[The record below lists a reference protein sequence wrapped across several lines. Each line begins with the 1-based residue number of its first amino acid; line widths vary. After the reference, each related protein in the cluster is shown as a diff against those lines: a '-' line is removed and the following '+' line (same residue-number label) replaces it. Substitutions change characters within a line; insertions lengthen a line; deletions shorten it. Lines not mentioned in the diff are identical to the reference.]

1 MSSSAKNLRE
11 LFDGVEDE
19 QTFLSFARSLVEEDL
34 SAREVESFSDA
45 LEAAIAWAES
55 SNFGSDEGLGPA
67 SPWKKA
73 AAFLLAGTVLE

>member
-1 MSSSAKNLRE
+1 MNASDVNLRN
-11 LFDGVEDE
+11 LFDQVEDE
-19 QTFLSFARSLVEEDL
+19 QSFLKFARALLDEDH
-34 SAREVESFSDA
+34 STRQGESFSDA

-55 SNFGSDEGLGPA
+55 SNFGSEQGLGPA

>member
-1 MSSSAKNLRE
+1 MSAADVNLRS
-11 LFDGVEDE
+11 LFDEVDDE
-19 QTFLSFARSLVEEDL
+19 QSFLRFARSLLAEDL
-34 SAREVESFSDA
+34 STEGESFSDA

-55 SNFGSDEGLGPA
+55 SDFGSSEGLGPA

>member
-1 MSSSAKNLRE
+1 MTKPDVNLRQ
-11 LFDGVEDE
+11 LFDGVNDE
-19 QTFLSFARSLVEEDL
+19 QTFLTFARSLLEEDL
-34 SAREVESFSDA
+34 SAREGESFSDA

-55 SNFGSDEGLGPA
+55 SNFGSSEGLGPA